1 MQGVRSLTLHR
12 RSLGLG
18 FLVLLASGSLGAA
31 EPARVHSVLSQ
42 TPAVSSSTANSP
54 PNAQEIRAQ
63 LSPRRYTTLAAEIGA
78 KVSRLP
84 VPEGGAFQ
92 QGQLLIAFDCSI
104 QSAQLQKAKASL
116 AAAENTYHA
125 NKRLAEL
132 NSIGKLELDASE
144 TEATKNRAD
153 VDAMSA
159 MLAKCNIVAPY
170 AGRIAEQ
177 KVREQ
182 QYVQA
187 GQSVLEIID
196 DSVLELEF
204 IVPSRW
210 LAWLKAG
217 YRFQV
222 KIDET
227 GKDYPAKI
235 KRIGATVD
243 PVSQSV
249 KVVATIDGRFPELI
263 AGMSGRV
270 SMNPQGNK

>member
-1 MQGVRSLTLHR
+1 MVSEN
-12 RSLGLG
+12 
-18 FLVLLASGSLGAA
+18 LLAV
-31 EPARVHSVLSQ
+31 EPARVHSVLPQ
-42 TPAVSSSTANSP
+42 TSVVGLPNTNAPV
-54 PNAQEIRAQ
+54 NAQEIRAQ
-63 LSPRRYTTLAAEIGA
+63 LAPRRYTTLAAEIGA
-78 KVSRLP
+78 KISRLP
-84 VPEGGAFQ
+84 FAEGAAFQ
-92 QGQLLIAFDCSI
+92 QGQLLIVFDCSI

-116 AAAENTYHA
+116 VAAENTYQT

-132 NSIGKLELDASE
+132 NSVGKLELDTSE
-144 TEATKNRAD
+144 TEVAKNRAD

-187 GQSVLEIID
+187 GQPVLDIID

-210 LAWLKAG
+210 LAWLKTG
-217 YRFQV
+217 HRFQV

-227 GKDYPAKI
+227 SKDYPAKI
-235 KRIGATVD
+235 KRIAATVD

-249 KVVATIDGRFPELI
+249 KVVATIDGRFPDLI

-270 SMNPQGNK
+270 SINTLGNK